1 MLHISEKEIIIKKI
15 IYLISLTMTNTKNS
29 VDINIGCKIKDAR
42 ISAGMSG
49 NDLAIKIGVSQQQVS
64 RYESGQTPMT
74 INTVIMIAHV
84 LNVSVNELLSDYLS
98 SEYSDIMLLM
108 SNRNTEK

>member
-1 MLHISEKEIIIKKI
+1 MLRISEKEIIIKN
-15 IYLISLTMTNTKNS
+15 YLSDLYNNDEYKNS